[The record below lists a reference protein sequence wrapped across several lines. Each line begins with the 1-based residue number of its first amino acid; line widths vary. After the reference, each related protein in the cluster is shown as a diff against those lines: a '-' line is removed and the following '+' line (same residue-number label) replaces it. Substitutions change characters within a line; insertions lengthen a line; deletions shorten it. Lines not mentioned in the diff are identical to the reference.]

1 MAGAGAR
8 FLENQRDALAG
19 ERTARIGTRR
29 QIEDR
34 VQPPGVEIGDGED
47 VAGHQSA
54 SFLIMV
60 PMPSSVRSSI
70 SKIGRAHVCTPVTN
84 AHLVCRLLLENKQT
98 TNTLSPTI

>member
-54 SFLIMV
+54 PFLTMV
-60 PMPSSVRSSI
+60 PMHSSVRSSI
-70 SKIGRAHVCTPVTN
+70 RLAARLVGTECVSK
-84 AHLVCRLLLENKQT
+84 CRSRWPTYLSK
-98 TNTLSPTI
+98 NTLH